1 MAPAPD
7 PEKAWRSRQ
16 AILRLGLMAGVV
28 LLVPAFLYSI
38 APEAPLR
45 EGDLVYSTGR
55 HLVYFVDPSRYEE
68 TGYTTYCVLEP
79 RQPLLVLRKP
89 HDRPAESLVAQ
100 VHGQKPKLERPFC
113 PPQAEV
119 ILKPHQVTS
128 KVDLVGEVKDGLARL
143 LTP

>member
-1 MAPAPD
+1 MALAPD
-7 PEKAWRSRQ
+7 PEKAQRSRQ
-16 AILRLGLMAGVV
+16 AILRLGFMAGVV

-55 HLVYFVDPSRYEE
+55 HIVYFVDPSRYGEA
-68 TGYTTYCVLEP
+68 GYTTYCVLAPREP
-79 RQPLLVLRKP
+79 LVVLRKP
-89 HDRPAESLVAQ
+89 HERPAASLVARF
-100 VHGQKPKLERPFC
+100 HGQKPKLERPFC

-143 LTP
+143 LPP